1 MRHLRQES
9 KHKAEAGMEVRLL
22 GSACRKADHTVR
34 KHVLEDLE
42 PYICTFEG
50 CSSPLKT
57 FSRRRDFV
65 QHEMNVHGRNDR
77 WHYFCRLSGCGAML
91 ESYSSVLKHQA
102 DCHANQIESLSDPEY
117 VPSLI
122 ERSVAKRS

>member
-1 MRHLRQES
+1 
-9 KHKAEAGMEVRLL
+9 MEVRLL
-22 GSACRKADHTVR
+22 GSACHKADHTVR

-65 QHEMNVHGRNDR
+65 QHEMNVHGRSDR
-77 WHYFCRLSGCGAML
+77 SLYFCLLPECGARL
-91 ESYSSVLKHQA
+91 ESYSSVLKHQV
-102 DCHANQIESLSDPEY
+102 DCHANQIESLHEFDPEY

-122 ERSVAKRS
+122 ERSGAKRA